1 MMPLCAAHT
10 CVHCTHIGSNTWGPM
25 HNSMHTHV
33 ALNFYF
39 GILQPANS
47 VKYCRFVIELN
58 SFFFVVS
65 APCLCVMLSNWDW
78 GEIRSTQRNLE
89 CKTTQTNTFQ
99 ISTHLIF
106 TQDFILLRSLLQP
119 CVLMLTSFSSFSSI
133 FLCHLFFP
141 IFSLPIRIRTTII
154 QWKRIIIL
162 VHPFDWE
169 DGTKDACVQIVT
181 PSNRSSRTKKTFC
194 LQQQWM
200 YRTSIWMHK
209 NKMQHHTHT
218 HKIVLIL
225 NGAREKEREKS
236 HKSYWLC
243 SFSLSLSF
251 FSLEVY
257 VTQRKWQ
264 THSHSH
270 RCECACVRFVS
281 TVKKCIMKK
290 NNNPNEYGITR
301 TRNKWG
307 EKKS

>member
-1 MMPLCAAHT
+1 MCEKEVIIIERHNEKTKRENNNKRQRHETKNARHQFWLQQRRWCHCAAHT

-119 CVLMLTSFSSFSSI
+119 CVLMLTSFSSFSLV
-133 FLCHLFFP
+133 FLRHLFFLH
-141 IFSLPIRIRTTII
+141 F
-154 QWKRIIIL
+154 
-162 VHPFDWE
+162 
-169 DGTKDACVQIVT
+169 
-181 PSNRSSRTKKTFC
+181 
-194 LQQQWM
+194 
-200 YRTSIWMHK
+200 
-209 NKMQHHTHT
+209 
-218 HKIVLIL
+218 
-225 NGAREKEREKS
+225 
-236 HKSYWLC
+236 
-243 SFSLSLSF
+243 
-251 FSLEVY
+251 
-257 VTQRKWQ
+257 
-264 THSHSH
+264 
-270 RCECACVRFVS
+270 
-281 TVKKCIMKK
+281 
-290 NNNPNEYGITR
+290 
-301 TRNKWG
+301 
-307 EKKS
+307 